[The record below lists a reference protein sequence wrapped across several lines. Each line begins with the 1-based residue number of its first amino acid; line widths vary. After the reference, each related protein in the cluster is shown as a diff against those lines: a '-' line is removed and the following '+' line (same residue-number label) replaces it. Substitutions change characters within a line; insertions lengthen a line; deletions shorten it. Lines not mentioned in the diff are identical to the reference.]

1 MKKLNKI
8 LYTMNSSIGC
18 MMFGFAIGFMLNGCL
33 KAALAMSLITSVIF
47 GISYFLECDDKY

>member
-18 MMFGFAIGFMLNGCL
+18 MMFGIAIGFMLNGYL